1 MVATIEYRRP
11 QNLGGLSLDSLVSVI
26 NSYGKLSE
34 RTPIEHIQELR
45 KRRGVSGQDAQKIH
59 QALLKAY
66 NVEHGYRTAIKPAVI
81 ATIRGLAKRNKSFR
95 KEDLQQWVGMSL
107 DIIDDG
113 SIDADEVLQGAA
125 IAFVREQWDLV
136 LLCKKDNLQI
146 CIANDDKEFSEKHE
160 NLQAKVIK
168 KCIGFIN
175 NSCPFVCSASV
186 ALVHEKWEQLT
197 SNQEND
203 VLDKCIQLMDRSPDE
218 ISAALSLLRDYLP
231 KDDQRRNDIANKAGE
246 FLSEPNDTKI
256 MTSAA
261 LFVIDH
267 IKNSKINKDDR
278 NKKLRM
284 FFDLFREKKD
294 LAPVTAIFHAALQVQ
309 AGGTTYSQTQIATQP
324 SATNGHRP
332 ARAAQPHQ
340 PATNPAAF
348 ARPAPLS
355 R

>member
-1 MVATIEYRRP
+1 MTATIRYQRS
-11 QNLGGLSLDSLVSVI
+11 QNLGGLSLDNLVSVI

-59 QALLKAY
+59 KALLKSY
-66 NVEHGYRTAIKPAVI
+66 NVDHGYSSNVKPAVI
-81 ATIRGLAKRNKSFR
+81 ATIRELANRSNSFQ
-95 KEDLQQWVGMSL
+95 KKDLQQWVDVSL
-107 DIIDDG
+107 DIINDN
-113 SIDADEVLQGAA
+113 SIDADEVLQAAA

-146 CIANDDKEFSEKHE
+146 GIVNHE

-175 NSCPFVCSASV
+175 NSDPFVCGASV

-197 SNQEND
+197 SNQKND
-203 VLDKCIQLMDRSPDE
+203 VFGRCIRLMDRSPDE
-218 ISAALSLLRDYLP
+218 ISAALSLLRDHLP
-231 KDDQRRNDIANKAGE
+231 KDDWRRNDIVDKAGE
-246 FLSEPNDTKI
+246 FLGESNDPKVLRA
-256 MTSAA
+256 AA
-261 LFVIDH
+261 LFMTDH
-267 IKNSKINKDDR
+267 IQNSKANK
-278 NKKLRM
+278 NAKAEKLQM
-284 FFDLFREKKD
+284 FFDFFRKKEN
-294 LAPVTAIFHAALQVQ
+294 LATVTAIFMRALEPLQV
-309 AGGTTYSQTQIATQP
+309 GGSYSQTPIASP
-324 SATNGHRP
+324 STNGHRP

-340 PATNPAAF
+340 PAINLAAF